1 MVKKGEYVGYDFG
14 WKVSKE
20 TKIAT
25 IPLGH
30 ADGISRRLGNH
41 NGTVSINGK
50 IAPIVGNVCMDM
62 FMVDVTK
69 ISCDEGD
76 VVYVFGKENSISDLA
91 QTADTISYELLTA
104 IGPRVKELST
114 NKNIINNKTIIF
126 VINTHGC
133 CQNL

>member
-1 MVKKGEYVGYDFG
+1 MGYDFG

-41 NGTVSINGK
+41 KGTVSINGK

-104 IGPRVKELST
+104 IGPRVKR
-114 NKNIINNKTIIF
+114 
-126 VINTHGC
+126 VIYE
-133 CQNL
+133 